1 MPTLSVAA
9 LVASPVNVA
18 ACTFENPNAAVPNVN
33 VLSAAGTIPVAV
45 TVPTCVS
52 TPAPLVTLNFI
63 TPLFVIFCITPSK
76 PLSSILNWKSFESPT
91 KIPESGVSTALVNTV
106 LPIPV

>member
-76 PLSSILNWKSFESPT
+76 PLSSILNWKSNLLLLFRLEYKCRSYLISYPN
-91 KIPESGVSTALVNTV
+91 IYS
-106 LPIPV
+106 